1 MMNLV
6 DLVSNQLTGDV
17 IGKLGGLLG
26 TNEQQ
31 TRAATSAAVPSLLS
45 VFGKMASTPAGANQ
59 LAGAMGGLDL
69 SMLGNLAGML
79 GGSQASSVESLGGK
93 LLGSLLGGGS
103 SMNLLTSL
111 LGSFLKS
118 SPGMTKSLLS
128 YLTPVVLGMIAKQ
141 FTGRPDAA
149 GVQRLFSEQSS
160 NIARA
165 VPQGLS
171 LGNVLSALDTSG
183 GRPVEPARGGS
194 YESRETHRQE
204 THGRASHG
212 HETASSGMPGWL
224 LPLLLLAGL
233 GAALWF
239 FRGRGK
245 EELAKAPE
253 RAAVAVREEA
263 VRVGDTIVD
272 RTDVIERV
280 GDQLRG
286 IEIDEVFKLPA
297 GLGEATD
304 VVKGLSGMFGDM
316 TRTFE
321 GITDEASARAALPR
335 FEAFAPQLETFQTE
349 TGELPEASR
358 SLVADFVGKGLKVLG
373 PLVETAMAIPG
384 VRDILGP
391 VVGPLVETMSKLAK

>member
-93 LLGSLLGGGS
+93 LLGSLLGGGN

-160 NIARA
+160 NISRA

-194 YESRETHRQE
+194 SYQGRETH
-204 THGRASHG
+204 G
-212 HETASSGMPGWL
+212 HEKASSGMPGWL

-245 EELAKAPE
+245 EEVAKAPE

-263 VRVGDTIVD
+263 VRVGDTVVD
-272 RTDVIERV
+272 RTEVIERV
-280 GDQLRG
+280 GDRFRG
-286 IEIDEVFKLPA
+286 VDIEEVFKLPA

-304 VVKGLSGMFGDM
+304 VVRGLSGMFGDM

-321 GITDEASARAALPR
+321 GVTDEASARAALPK
-335 FEAFAPQLETFQTE
+335 FEAFAPQLETFQAE
-349 TGELPEASR
+349 TRELPEASR
-358 SLVADFVGKGLKVLG
+358 SLVADFVGKGLGVLG

-391 VVGPLVETMSKLAK
+391 VVGPLVETMTKLSK

>member
-1 MMNLV
+1 MNLV
-6 DLVSNQLTGDV
+6 DLISNQLTGDV

-31 TRAATSAAVPSLLS
+31 TRAATNAAVPSLLS
-45 VFGKMASTPAGANQ
+45 IFGKMASTNAGANQ

-79 GGSQASSVESLGGK
+79 GGSQASGLESLGGK
-93 LLGSLLGGGS
+93 LLGSLLGGGN

-118 SPGMTKSLLS
+118 NPSMAKSLLS
-128 YLTPVVLGMIAKQ
+128 YLAPVVLGMVAKQ
-141 FTGRPDAA
+141 FTGRPDAS

-160 NIARA
+160 NISRA
-165 VPQGLS
+165 MPQGLS

-194 YESRETHRQE
+194 SYQGRETH
-204 THGRASHG
+204 G
-212 HETASSGMPGWL
+212 HEKASSGMPGWL

-335 FEAFAPQLETFQTE
+335 FEAFAPQLETFQAE